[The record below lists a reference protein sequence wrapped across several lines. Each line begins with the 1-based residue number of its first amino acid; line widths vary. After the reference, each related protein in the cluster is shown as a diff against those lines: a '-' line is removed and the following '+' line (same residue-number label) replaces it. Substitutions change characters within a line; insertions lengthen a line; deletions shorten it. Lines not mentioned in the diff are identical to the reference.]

1 MSTSLLY
8 HGFGIRGYTYEKTA
22 YEGGQVIFTIGQERG
37 ALRCAACGS
46 PRVVRRGSQVRRFR
60 SLPLGSRPVQ
70 IVLEVPR
77 VGCADCGK
85 VRQVP
90 IDFADDRRSYTQAF
104 ERYVLELS
112 QRMTIRDVAE
122 HLQVGWDLVKDIQ
135 HRYLSRKFRRIKL
148 KHLRQIA
155 IDEIAI
161 GRGHRYL
168 TVVLDLES
176 GAVVLVG
183 DGKGAEALDP
193 FWKRLKR
200 SRAKIE
206 AVAMDMSPAYLNAV
220 QTHLRR
226 AAIVFDHFHIHKL
239 FNDNLSDLRRQL
251 YREAK
256 EQLHKDVLKGT
267 RWLLL
272 KNPENLDPTR
282 DESKRLHEALTLNQ
296 PLATAYYLKEDLRRV
311 WEQPNQAAAQR
322 VLDDWIRRAESSGIP
337 MLIRFA
343 HTLAAHRSG
352 ILNYY
357 RYPLSTGPL
366 EGTNTKIRVLQR
378 KAYGFRDREF
388 FKLKIYGLHETRYE
402 LVGGGT
408 TKYAKTG

>member
-8 HGFGIRGYTYEKTA
+8 HAFGIRGYHYIKTA

-37 ALRCAACGS
+37 DLRCAVCGS
-46 PRVVRRGSQVRRFR
+46 QRVVRRGSQVRRFR
-60 SLPLGSRPVQ
+60 SLSIGSRPVQ
-70 IVLEVPR
+70 IVLEAPR

-90 IDFADDRRSYTQAF
+90 LDFADARRSYTQAF

-122 HLQVGWDLVKDIQ
+122 HLGVGWDLVKDIQ

-148 KHLRQIA
+148 KHLRKIA

-176 GAVVLVG
+176 GAVVFVG
-183 DGKGAEALDP
+183 NGKGADALKP

-206 AVAMDMSPAYLNAV
+206 AVAIDRSPAYISAV
-220 QTHLRR
+220 QTNLRQ
-226 AAIVFDHFHIHKL
+226 AVLVFDHFHIHKL
-239 FNDNLSDLRRQL
+239 FNDQLSNLRRKL
-251 YREAK
+251 YQEAT
-256 EQLHKDVLKGT
+256 EQLHKEVLKGT

-272 KNPENLDPTR
+272 KNPENLDPSR
-282 DESKRLHEALTLNQ
+282 NESKRLHEALLLNQ
-296 PLATAYYLKEDLRRV
+296 PLATAYYMKEDLRRV
-311 WEQPNQAAAQR
+311 WEQPDGQAGQR

-337 MLIRFA
+337 MLVRFA

-378 KAYGFRDREF
+378 KAYGFRDTEF

-402 LVGGGT
+402 LIGGVT
-408 TKYAKTG
+408 RKYAKTG

>member
-8 HGFGIRGYTYEKTA
+8 HGFGIRGYTYEQTA
-22 YEGGQVIFTIGQERG
+22 YEGGTVIFTIGQERG
-37 ALRCAACGS
+37 DLRCAACGS
-46 PRVVRRGSQVRRFR
+46 RRVIRRGFQPRRFR
-60 SLPLGSRPVQ
+60 SLPIGRRAVA
-70 IVLEVPR
+70 IALEVPR
-77 VGCADCGK
+77 VGCADCGV

-90 IDFADDRRSYTQAF
+90 LDFADERRSYTKAF

-112 QRMTIRDVAE
+112 CHMTIRDVAI

-135 HRYLSRKFRRIKL
+135 KRYLSRKFRRIKL
-148 KHLRQIA
+148 HHLRQIA

-161 GRGHRYL
+161 GRGQRYL

-176 GAVVLVG
+176 GAVVFVG
-183 DGKGAEALDP
+183 DGKGVEALKP

-200 SRAKIE
+200 SRAQIE
-206 AVAMDMSPAYLNAV
+206 AVAIDMSPAYICAV
-220 QTHLRR
+220 ETHLPQ
-226 AAIVFDHFHIHKL
+226 AVLVFDHFHILQL
-239 FNDNLSDLRRQL
+239 FHEKLSDFRRKL
-251 YREAK
+251 YREAT
-256 EQLHKDVLKGT
+256 EQAHKKVLKGT

-272 KNPENLDPTR
+272 KNPENLDSTR

-296 PLATAYYLKEDLRRV
+296 PLATAYYLKEDLRQI
-311 WEQPNQAAAQR
+311 WEQPDRAAAQR
-322 VLDDWIRRAESSGIP
+322 VLDDWIRRAESSNIP
-337 MLIRFA
+337 LLSQFA

-357 RYPLSTGPL
+357 VYRLSTGPL

-378 KAYGFRDREF
+378 QAYGFRDTEF

-402 LVGGGT
+402 LIGGVP
-408 TKYAKTG
+408 